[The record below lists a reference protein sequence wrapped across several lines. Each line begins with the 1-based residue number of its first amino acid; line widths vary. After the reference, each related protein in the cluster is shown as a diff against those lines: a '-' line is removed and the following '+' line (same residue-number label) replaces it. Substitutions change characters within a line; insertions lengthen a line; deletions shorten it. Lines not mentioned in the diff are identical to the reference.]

1 MQVVRKC
8 GPSSLGRP
16 PENRTPSPAGSAF
29 FVKGAY
35 EGCAM
40 NLDFC
45 SGLPDPVR
53 QAYALVDAVET
64 PYSRASVQA
73 ARRLVRDPRMEAF
86 YQSESLAWAYGSN
99 ADTAWRLWFDAALC
113 AADSDEDLAR
123 EVIKRQQVNVSKL
136 VQVLDEARGLVNDI
150 EQDEASARISIPIEF
165 SDVLHLLEAT
175 AQHPGIVDD
184 YDRARYEEN
193 SRPRLDEIF
202 RFNGSSACFIPSV
215 AQLLTGLYVAA
226 SGLEAQLAHRETIPW
241 RGQFAADQLTSQKSN
256 KYRGYVRSVDRAM
269 WDVRHEYVNENHA
282 ECWRLPDSLLAL
294 QCKVALG
301 EGDLEGFVG
310 RVRKSRIRF
319 ENDEL

>member
-1 MQVVRKC
+1 MQVVRKY

-64 PYSRASVQA
+64 PYSQASVQA

-136 VQVLDEARGLVNDI
+136 VQVLDEARSLVNDI

-202 RFNGSSACFIPSV
+202 RFNGSVACFIPSV

-269 WDVRHEYVNENHA
+269 WDARHEYVDENHA
-282 ECWRLPDSLLAL
+282 KCWRLPDSLLAL

>member
-1 MQVVRKC
+1 
-8 GPSSLGRP
+8 
-16 PENRTPSPAGSAF
+16 
-29 FVKGAY
+29 
-35 EGCAM
+35 M

-45 SGLPDPVR
+45 SGVPDPVR
-53 QAYALVDAVET
+53 QAYTLVDAVDT
-64 PYSRASVQA
+64 PYSQASVQA

-184 YDRARYEEN
+184 YDRARYEAN

-241 RGQFAADQLTSQKSN
+241 RGQFAEDQLTSQKSN

-269 WDVRHEYVNENHA
+269 WEARHEYADENHA

-310 RVRKSRIRF
+310 RVRKNRVRF

>member
-1 MQVVRKC
+1 
-8 GPSSLGRP
+8 
-16 PENRTPSPAGSAF
+16 
-29 FVKGAY
+29 
-35 EGCAM
+35 
-40 NLDFC
+40 
-45 SGLPDPVR
+45 
-53 QAYALVDAVET
+53 
-64 PYSRASVQA
+64 
-73 ARRLVRDPRMEAF
+73 MEAF

-123 EVIKRQQVNVSKL
+123 EVVKRQQVNVSKL

-202 RFNGSSACFIPSV
+202 RFNASSACFIPSV
-215 AQLLTGLYVAA
+215 AQLLTGLYVAV

-269 WDVRHEYVNENHA
+269 WDARHEYVDESHA

>member
-1 MQVVRKC
+1 
-8 GPSSLGRP
+8 
-16 PENRTPSPAGSAF
+16 
-29 FVKGAY
+29 
-35 EGCAM
+35 M

-45 SGLPDPVR
+45 SGVPDPVR
-53 QAYALVDAVET
+53 QAYALVDAGDT
-64 PYSRASVQA
+64 PYSEASVEA

-113 AADSDEDLAR
+113 AADSDEDLSR
-123 EVIKRQQVNVSKL
+123 EVIKRQQANVSKL
-136 VQVLDEARGLVNDI
+136 VQVLDEACGLVNDI
-150 EQDEASARISIPIEF
+150 EQDEASARISIPVEF
-165 SDVLHLLEAT
+165 SDVLHLLEST
-175 AQHPGIVDD
+175 ARHPGIVDD
-184 YDRARYEEN
+184 YDRARYEAN

-269 WDVRHEYVNENHA
+269 WEARYEYTDENHA

-301 EGDLEGFVG
+301 ESDLEGFVG
-310 RVRKSRIRF
+310 RVRKNRLRF

>member
-1 MQVVRKC
+1 
-8 GPSSLGRP
+8 
-16 PENRTPSPAGSAF
+16 
-29 FVKGAY
+29 
-35 EGCAM
+35 M

-64 PYSRASVQA
+64 PYSQASVQA

-99 ADTAWRLWFDAALC
+99 ADTAWRLWLDAALC

-150 EQDEASARISIPIEF
+150 EQDEASARISIPMEF

-226 SGLEAQLAHRETIPW
+226 SGLEVQLAHRETIPW
-241 RGQFAADQLTSQKSN
+241 RGQVAADQLTSQKSN

-269 WDVRHEYVNENHA
+269 WEARHEYVDENHA

>member
-1 MQVVRKC
+1 
-8 GPSSLGRP
+8 
-16 PENRTPSPAGSAF
+16 
-29 FVKGAY
+29 
-35 EGCAM
+35 M

-123 EVIKRQQVNVSKL
+123 EVVKRQQVNVSKL

-202 RFNGSSACFIPSV
+202 RFNASSACFIPSV
-215 AQLLTGLYVAA
+215 AQLLTGLYVAV

-269 WDVRHEYVNENHA
+269 WDARHEYVDESHA